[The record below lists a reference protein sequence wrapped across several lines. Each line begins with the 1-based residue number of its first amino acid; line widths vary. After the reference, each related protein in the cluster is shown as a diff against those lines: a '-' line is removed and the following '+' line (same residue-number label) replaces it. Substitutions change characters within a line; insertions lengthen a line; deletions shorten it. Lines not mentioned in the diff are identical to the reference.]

1 MLKNKKLK
9 RKQVLKEREKTLIE
23 SMLVNLKKVNRHKF
37 QGFLDELYLE
47 APPGATCVQLPSGFL
62 FFERLEKEG
71 FRWGPSA

>member
-9 RKQVLKEREKTLIE
+9 RKQVLKEMQKILIE
-23 SMLVNLKKVNRHKF
+23 SMLVNLKTVNPHEF

-47 APPGATCVQLPSGFL
+47 APPGATGVELPSGFL
-62 FFERLEKEG
+62 FFELLGKEG